1 MGAILLRNPK
11 HKVTQIVPFA
21 YGTTLF
27 WWYKTKK
34 NQLSMEIGLGS
45 EIIEAYEFHN
55 FLHVMFESVKFWNF
69 NENF

>member
-11 HKVTQIVPFA
+11 RKVTQIVPFA

-34 NQLSMEIGLGS
+34 NSFPWKSDLE
-45 EIIEAYEFHN
+45 
-55 FLHVMFESVKFWNF
+55 VK
-69 NENF
+69 